1 LPRPPDTR
9 AFSFITY
16 KEKLVQKELTKR
28 TAARLKSI
36 GGENA
41 AITATVGLDAF
52 VDEII
57 RVVDRRT
64 SDIEFTVIERIVELG
79 TRIIGASGQSTNLEL
94 VVERVKL
101 GGNGPIMANALA
113 ALGPAV
119 SCLGPLGEGS
129 LHPAFEEMGR
139 HSTLISLG
147 APGHT
152 DALEFEDGKVML
164 GKLEPLNFVTW
175 QRLRERVGDD
185 GLIALFANADLVALV
200 NWTMI
205 PAMSAIWEE
214 ILALL
219 AAQPVR
225 QPPIRRFFFD
235 LADPEK
241 HDDAK
246 VLSACRLLAR
256 FQEFGAATLGLNEK
270 EAFRVGQALGYKG
283 GHHGRSEVL
292 GVTAF
297 ISANLPLAAVVV
309 HPRAYAVVG
318 ANGQITADVDGPF
331 IENPVISTGAGDH
344 FNAGFSLAKQL
355 GLADDEAATAA
366 AGTSGYYVR
375 HAVSPTLAQ
384 LAEFLDGQAEG

>member
-1 LPRPPDTR
+1 MH
-9 AFSFITY
+9 
-16 KEKLVQKELTKR
+16 KELTAR
-28 TAARLKSI
+28 AASRLRAVS
-36 GGENA
+36 EQA
-41 AITATVGLDAF
+41 APLNMTVGLDAF

-64 SDIEFTVIERIVELG
+64 SDTEFTTIEQIVELG
-79 TRIIGASGQSTNLEL
+79 TRIIGAAGQSTNLEL
-94 VVERVKL
+94 IVERVKL

-119 SCLGPLGEGS
+119 TCLGPLGEGS
-129 LHPAFEEMGR
+129 LHPAFEEMSR
-139 HSTLISLG
+139 TATLISLG

-164 GKLEPLNFVTW
+164 GKLETLDLVTW

-185 GLIALFANADLVALV
+185 GLVTLLAEADLVALV
-200 NWTMI
+200 NWTML

-219 AAQPVR
+219 AGSPVS
-225 QPPIRRFFFD
+225 QNTSRRFFFD

-246 VLSACRLLAR
+246 VVSACRLLAR
-256 FQEFGAATLGLNEK
+256 FQAFGPTVLGLNEK
-270 EAFRVGQALGYKG
+270 EAFRVGRALGYVG
-283 GHHGRSEVL
+283 GHHSRADVL

-297 ISANLPLAAVVV
+297 VSARLPVEAVVV
-309 HPRAYAVVG
+309 HPRAYAAVG
-318 ANGQITADVDGPF
+318 VDGQITADVNGPF
-331 IENPVISTGAGDH
+331 VENPVISTGAGDH
-344 FNAGFSLAKQL
+344 FNAGFCLAKQL

-366 AGTSGYYVR
+366 VGTSGYYVR
-375 HAVSPTLAQ
+375 HAVSPSLTQ
-384 LAEFLDGQAEG
+384 LADFLDSQAAE

>member
-1 LPRPPDTR
+1 M
-9 AFSFITY
+9 Y
-16 KEKLVQKELTKR
+16 KELTAR
-28 TAARLKSI
+28 TASRLR
-36 GGENA
+36 EVADA
-41 AITATVGLDAF
+41 AAPLNMTVGLDAF

-64 SDIEFTVIERIVELG
+64 SDTEFTTIEQIVELG

-113 ALGPAV
+113 ALGPQV
-119 SCLGPLGEGS
+119 SCVGPLGEGS

-139 HSTLISLG
+139 TATLISLG

-164 GKLEPLNFVTW
+164 GKLEPLNLVTW
-175 QRLRERVGDD
+175 PRLLERAGAD
-185 GLIALFANADLVALV
+185 GLVNLFANADLLALV

-214 ILALL
+214 ILILL
-219 AAQPVR
+219 AAHPAS
-225 QPPIRRFFFD
+225 PTRRFFFD

-246 VLSACRLLAR
+246 VAAACRLLAQ
-256 FQEFGAATLGLNEK
+256 FQEFGPTTLGLNEK
-270 EAFRVGQALGYKG
+270 EAFRVGRALGYEG

-292 GVTAF
+292 GVTSF
-297 ISANLPLAAVVV
+297 ISAKLPLETVVV

-318 ANGQITADVDGPF
+318 TRGEITANVDGPF
-331 IENPVISTGAGDH
+331 VENPLISTGAGDH
-344 FNAGFSLAKQL
+344 FNAGFCLGKQL
-355 GLADDEAATAA
+355 GLTNDEAATAA
-366 AGTSGYYVR
+366 VGTSGYYVR
-375 HAVSPTLAQ
+375 NAESPSLDQ
-384 LAEFLDGQAEG
+384 LAGFLESQSAE